1 MSPLKFIDIA
11 PGLSI
16 LPTHAAAVKDA
27 GDGRAVIFLKGTGAL
42 DGFVVERDWTDVVD
56 ELNEA
61 LERQAGARD
70 DEDEEDD
77 AEEGKEG
84 NQGNAKHAP
93 SRYTHTA
100 VNAHG
105 HRIGTP
111 NHGKTW
117 HDVITGEQ
125 IA

>member
-70 DEDEEDD
+70 GSEDGEDEH
-77 AEEGKEG
+77 AEEGNVE
-84 NQGNAKHAP
+84 HAP

-117 HDVITGEQ
+117 HDVITGERIQ
-125 IA
+125 